1 MEEENNNIQNQEN
14 IYYGI
19 LDKIQVLKEPRN
31 REVMSTSLAIIKTSN
46 DPEILKLSNLIMN
59 NSKNQN
65 NNTIIGL
72 RKIIKIIQ
80 KETSTTKL
88 EIYEY
93 NYLVSKKFR
102 YLCEEA
108 IENTEILLI
117 VVNIFD
123 KKCFDNLK
131 LLINEIIK
139 YGNNVQRNVND
150 NGNNIGFN
158 STSEITLNKKIRFL
172 LLKTTNN
179 FLMKITESSSL
190 ISAKAEITNLF
201 KIIKNL
207 NYKFVEVDIDE
218 IKETNNLLT
227 EIIN

>member
-1 MEEENNNIQNQEN
+1 M
-14 IYYGI
+14 
-19 LDKIQVLKEPRN
+19 
-31 REVMSTSLAIIKTSN
+31 
-46 DPEILKLSNLIMN
+46 
-59 NSKNQN
+59 
-65 NNTIIGL
+65 
-72 RKIIKIIQ
+72 
-80 KETSTTKL
+80 
-88 EIYEY
+88 
-93 NYLVSKKFR
+93 
-102 YLCEEA
+102 
-108 IENTEILLI
+108 
-117 VVNIFD
+117 VNIFD

-190 ISAKAEITNLF
+190 ISAKTEITNLF

>member
-31 REVMSTSLAIIKTSN
+31 REVMTTSLAIIKTSN
-46 DPEILKLSNLIMN
+46 DPEIVKLSNLVMN
-59 NSKNQN
+59 NSKNHN
-65 NNTIIGL
+65 NAIIGL

-80 KETSTTKL
+80 KESSATKL

-93 NYLVSKKFR
+93 NYLVSKKFK

-108 IENTEILLI
+108 IENAEILLI

-139 YGNNVQRNVND
+139 YGNNMQRNVND

-179 FLMKITESSSL
+179 FLMKITEPSSL
-190 ISAKAEITNLF
+190 ISAKTEITNLF